1 MRTNKTI
8 YTNDVTRDYAEL
20 NKITLPLNSIL
31 IGILL
36 GDGGLY
42 RSSEK
47 ANVRF
52 EMSFGQYYKEYA
64 ESIGLLLSD
73 YMSNPVKEIEIK
85 GKEKTYTNYRL
96 KTKTLPVFNKYFEM
110 FYSLDPESK
119 KYIKRVPSNINDLM
133 DPIVLAY
140 LIMSDGN
147 FDNSRK
153 RVRIYTNSFSK
164 LEVQNLALSINENLN
179 IYTGVLHDRKDQWI
193 LTIGAKYL
201 DLLRDT
207 VKTHFHP
214 SLLYRIGI

>member
-147 FDNSRK
+147 FDN
-153 RVRIYTNSFSK
+153 
-164 LEVQNLALSINENLN
+164 
-179 IYTGVLHDRKDQWI
+179 
-193 LTIGAKYL
+193 
-201 DLLRDT
+201 
-207 VKTHFHP
+207 
-214 SLLYRIGI
+214 